1 MRHCINCIYY
11 NPLLLT
17 CSNENVAKQKRQ
29 RDDWCIEHKPSQETN
44 TMKDK
49 IQVQHSV
56 LLNGTWYVV
65 EPKFEADGGIYFH
78 NPVPQP
84 VAAAPI
90 SAPAQRE
97 YQPSEVRIVE
107 LQYIKTSSPHY
118 KREEFAFAYINKDD
132 GKLIEYLDNLPEFPE
147 PKLSDSRL
155 AKVVLL

>member
-84 VAAAPI
+84 VAPAP
-90 SAPAQRE
+90 QE
-97 YQPSEVRIVE
+97 YQPSEVRAVQ
-107 LQYIKTSSPHY
+107 LQFVRTSSQCY
-118 KREEFAFAYINKDD
+118 KREEFIYAYISKDD

-147 PKLSDSRL
+147 PNLSDSRL